1 VTRRE
6 ALLRQ
11 ARSDF
16 SVYEYLTSLDRDAVP
31 ECHPLHFFQMCTE
44 KLAKAAF
51 DALGMTTDPYS
62 HIAFSHVPSH
72 LARRDVARALGFRS
86 FHAYRD
92 FLRRAAPLFRRVDEL
107 NPAVGQQMPAGGAG
121 DGPNVE
127 YPWEARNPDG
137 YPTWI
142 APSEFNFRLLIQME
156 RSGDAAKMLDFV
168 RQLLDRFEAV
178 FPATR

>member
-1 VTRRE
+1 MTRRE

-16 SVYEYLTSLDRDAVP
+16 SVYVYLTSLDRETVP

-51 DALGMTTDPYS
+51 DAMGMTADPYS
-62 HIAFSHVPSH
+62 HVAFSHVPSH

-92 FLRRAAPLFRRVDEL
+92 FMSRAAPLFRRVDEL
-107 NPAVGQQMPAGGAG
+107 NPAVGQQIAAGGG
-121 DGPNVE
+121 KDGPNVE
-127 YPWEARNPDG
+127 YPWQARDADG
-137 YPTWI
+137 EPAWI
-142 APSEFNFRLLIQME
+142 APSEYNFRLLIQME

-168 RQLLDRFEAV
+168 RQLLDRFEVV
-178 FPATR
+178 FPLRR